1 MFKLLKLIFLFP
13 LYSFRSYLNTLKIL
27 KNTQN
32 IEHFKMNGIE
42 LNKSIII
49 AFSGGLANQLITYKV
64 GRFLAALMDYK
75 IVFDLSFYNGDKHRS
90 DRPFQLFNYDVKYDL
105 IVHDGFIIDEIK
117 KSNTIYYFDIRELN
131 YLNNSLDGIKK
142 VIRNNDIIFFSF
154 WEALQMRFIATE
166 YLKNKGI
173 ISELDLQN
181 KISLGQQ
188 SSDFL
193 SLINNTKASVCVHV
207 RRGDY
212 LNRKNIMSC
221 NLEYYNSS
229 IQKMEDQ
236 LKNPSFFIF
245 SDDIDWC
252 RKSLISSFDIYFA
265 DFNNDTNSHID
276 MFLASQCKHF
286 ILTNLSTFSHQII
299 DLNKPQENRIIIDSN
314 SKDLILEVN

>member
-154 WEALQMRFIATE
+154 WEALEMRFIATE

-181 KISLGQQ
+181 KISL
-188 SSDFL
+188 
-193 SLINNTKASVCVHV
+193 V
-207 RRGDY
+207 
-212 LNRKNIMSC
+212 
-221 NLEYYNSS
+221 
-229 IQKMEDQ
+229 
-236 LKNPSFFIF
+236 
-245 SDDIDWC
+245 
-252 RKSLISSFDIYFA
+252 
-265 DFNNDTNSHID
+265 
-276 MFLASQCKHF
+276 
-286 ILTNLSTFSHQII
+286 
-299 DLNKPQENRIIIDSN
+299 
-314 SKDLILEVN
+314 